1 LAIAVNCSLGIAL
14 LKRARREEKA
24 SAGFFVSQR
33 SGTRDKPFIMTQGG
47 AYITEVSEH
56 SEGHQQIHF
65 KIAVPENC
73 ARMDVD
79 LGEFTESFPR
89 PHPSSEI
96 IDFVRVMPSR
106 LVLAP
111 GDQLRVTFYESGD
124 LPPS

>member
-1 LAIAVNCSLGIAL
+1 
-14 LKRARREEKA
+14 
-24 SAGFFVSQR
+24 
-33 SGTRDKPFIMTQGG
+33 MTEGG

-79 LGEFTESFPR
+79 FGEFIKSIPR
-89 PHPSSEI
+89 PLPSSEI
-96 IDFVRVMPSR
+96 IDFVRVIPSDSVSR
-106 LVLAP
+106 P

-124 LPPS
+124 LPAS

>member
-1 LAIAVNCSLGIAL
+1 MGSRIRFKPTPSKSAEREDLG
-14 LKRARREEKA
+14 
-24 SAGFFVSQR
+24 SFFVSQR

-73 ARMDVD
+73 TRMDVYF
-79 LGEFTESFPR
+79 GEFIESLPR

-96 IDFVRVMPSR
+96 IDFVRVIPSG
-106 LVLAP
+106 LVLKL
-111 GDQLRVTFYESGD
+111 GDQLLVTFYESGD
-124 LPPS
+124 LPVS